1 MSLSSESVVW
11 GRNMKSLVL
20 AAAALL
26 ACLSAIPARAA
37 EIYGGPIPPDVFT
50 APPAFAPPRV
60 YNWTGVYIGIN
71 AGGAFSRAPWT
82 VSSPWVSIPPG
93 GSYSLS
99 GGLIGGTL
107 GYNLQ
112 PGTSSFVIGEEVDLA
127 FSTVKGTISP
137 FVSQVITFD
146 AAGNQIVAP
155 TPGCSPNC
163 EVISPWLATAR
174 LRFGYSFDWILP
186 YVTAGVAIARLE
198 ADTAGLPFG
207 RQSSNNLGW
216 TVGGGVEIVIDGPW
230 TAKIEYLHANF
241 NGFSCSVQQVNTA
254 LAITGPGACGPNT
267 VSINANENIIRAG
280 LNLKIWN
287 K

>member
-1 MSLSSESVVW
+1 M
-11 GRNMKSLVL
+11 RIFL
-20 AAAALL
+20 AAVAVLLVAAT
-26 ACLSAIPARAA
+26 AIPARAA
-37 EIYGGPIPPDVFT
+37 EVYGGAIPPDVFV

-71 AGGAFSRAPWT
+71 AGGAWSRSPWT
-82 VSSPWVSIPPG
+82 VSSPWVSIPHG
-93 GSYSLS
+93 GRYTLS
-99 GGLIGGTL
+99 GGLNGGTL

-112 PGTSSFVIGEEVDLA
+112 AGTSSFIIGEEVDLA

-146 AAGNQIVAP
+146 AAGNQIVTP

-198 ADTAGLPFG
+198 ADTAGQPFG

-230 TAKIEYLHANF
+230 TAKLEYLHADF
-241 NGFSCSVQQVNTA
+241 NGFGCSVQQVNTA

>member
-1 MSLSSESVVW
+1 MPE
-11 GRNMKSLVL
+11 
-20 AAAALL
+20 
-26 ACLSAIPARAA
+26 
-37 EIYGGPIPPDVFT
+37 
-50 APPAFAPPRV
+50 
-60 YNWTGVYIGIN
+60 
-71 AGGAFSRAPWT
+71 GAWSRSPWT

-93 GSYSLS
+93 GSYTLS

-112 PGTSSFVIGEEVDLA
+112 PGTSSFIIGEEVDLA

-146 AAGNQIVAP
+146 AAGNQIVTP

-198 ADTAGLPFG
+198 ADTAGQPFG

-230 TAKIEYLHANF
+230 TAKLEYLHADF
-241 NGFSCSVQQVNTA
+241 NGFGCSVQQVNTA